1 PDLCVSEYAKKPEQ
15 WKYYYD
21 KSKVVVASLIHLKG
35 HMKHSKFTY
44 EEAKSFN
51 SPFVICEGLEADLH
65 IIRLVSEDW
74 CVIEKVKDI
83 DLPSSII
90 DIKDGKIV
98 EYVNHLRRMKVCR

>member
-1 PDLCVSEYAKKPEQ
+1 
-15 WKYYYD
+15 
-21 KSKVVVASLIHLKG
+21 
-35 HMKHSKFTY
+35 MKHSKFTY